1 MLLLVML
8 PIRNIVDTILP
19 LSNCDLVRLRCLLVL
34 LSWSTTPPSD
44 GGHGGD
50 TLLTPCCDFVRLSLT
65 CAVVL
70 VHDAPRDS
78 CHGGDTLLTH
88 ILP

>member
-1 MLLLVML
+1 MRLSLERVPVALTCAVVLVHDS
-8 PIRNIVDTILP
+8 PR
-19 LSNCDLVRLRCLLVL
+19 
-34 LSWSTTPPSD
+34 D

-50 TLLTPCCDFVRLSLT
+50 TLLTHYLVRLSLT

-70 VHDAPRDS
+70 VHDAPRDGG
-78 CHGGDTLLTH
+78 HGGDTLLTH